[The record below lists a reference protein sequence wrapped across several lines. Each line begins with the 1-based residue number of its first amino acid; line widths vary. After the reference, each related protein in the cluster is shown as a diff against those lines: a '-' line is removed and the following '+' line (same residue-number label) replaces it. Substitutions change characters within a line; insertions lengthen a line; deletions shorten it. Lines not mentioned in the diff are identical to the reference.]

1 MSATTDTAQLKKN
14 YLWNTLGSLANAF
27 SSVCMLLACTRL
39 IGVEAAGLFSLAFAL
54 AQQFQVLGHFE
65 IRSYQATDANERFS
79 FAVYYGARI
88 VTCTIMV
95 LTIMAYT
102 LITKGLTTEACVV
115 ILVALL
121 RIFDAFEDVFHGMF
135 QQKGRLDIA
144 GKAFFFRICAMMLGF
159 TLAAWLS
166 RDLQV
171 SCVVALI
178 VGAVTC
184 FVCNIIPARRFVALV
199 PSFRVRPIARLLLAC
214 LPLFCGSFMLVYI
227 TNAPKYAI
235 DAYLT
240 PQVQALYSYLFMP
253 SLVINLLSGFVFKPL
268 LTEMSTSFSNHN
280 IRAFISI
287 IVKGF
292 AAVCVATVVTM
303 IAAGLIGIQV
313 LSTLSGIDLAA
324 YALELQVL
332 LVGGLFNALGIILY
346 YAIVTM
352 RHQRVI
358 YGAYGISCI
367 ACYGASALVERFGL
381 MGAAVLYDIA
391 MGLCAACFLLAC
403 IYYLV
408 DASKLTPA
416 HEHGDTMSAANVP
429 GTITSGDNA
438 ASKDYPA

>member
-159 TLAAWLS
+159 TLAAWLCVQYHP
-166 RDLQV
+166 RATLCCTGTVV
-171 SCVVALI
+171 SCAPHRAFAACVPAAFLWVVY
-178 VGAVTC
+178 
-184 FVCNIIPARRFVALV
+184 ARVHHQCTKICHR
-199 PSFRVRPIARLLLAC
+199 C
-214 LPLFCGSFMLVYI
+214 LSYAAGTGTVFLLVY
-227 TNAPKYAI
+227 
-235 DAYLT
+235 
-240 PQVQALYSYLFMP
+240 
-253 SLVINLLSGFVFKPL
+253 
-268 LTEMSTSFSNHN
+268 
-280 IRAFISI
+280 
-287 IVKGF
+287 
-292 AAVCVATVVTM
+292 AV
-303 IAAGLIGIQV
+303 
-313 LSTLSGIDLAA
+313 
-324 YALELQVL
+324 
-332 LVGGLFNALGIILY
+332 
-346 YAIVTM
+346 
-352 RHQRVI
+352 
-358 YGAYGISCI
+358 
-367 ACYGASALVERFGL
+367 ACY
-381 MGAAVLYDIA
+381 
-391 MGLCAACFLLAC
+391 
-403 IYYLV
+403 
-408 DASKLTPA
+408 
-416 HEHGDTMSAANVP
+416 
-429 GTITSGDNA
+429 
-438 ASKDYPA
+438 